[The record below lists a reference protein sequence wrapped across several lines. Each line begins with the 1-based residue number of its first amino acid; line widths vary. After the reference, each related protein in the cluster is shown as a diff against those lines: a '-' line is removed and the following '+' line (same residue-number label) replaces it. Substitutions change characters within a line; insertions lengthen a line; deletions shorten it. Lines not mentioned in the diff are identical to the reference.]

1 MGGHRVFAPP
11 KGGKDRDIPL
21 AASLVMRLSAHL
33 KVFPSAAVTLPWQR
47 PGGKPVTVSLMFT
60 KDDEGAIWRNNF
72 NRYVWHPAIKAA
84 GVAPGRDAGFHQLRH
99 HYASLLLADGVDIRA
114 LAEYLGHSDPGFTLR
129 VYCHLMPGSPDRM
142 RQVIDRAFSETPDC
156 PGIAQ
161 DGETGR

>member
-1 MGGHRVFAPP
+1 
-11 KGGKDRDIPL
+11 
-21 AASLVMRLSAHL
+21 MRLSAHL

-60 KDDEGAIWRNNF
+60 KDDEGAIWRNDF

-142 RQVIDRAFSETPDC
+142 RQVIDRAFSEFPDC